1 MSFLQELQKYDLHCH
16 LDGSLS
22 VFVPWQNRQGFLWKK
37 KISRSVFWLILTAK
51 VWQSI

>member
-22 VFVPWQNRQGFLWKK
+22 VDCIRTMAEQK

>member
-22 VFVPWQNRQGFLWKK
+22 VDCIRTMAEQAGISLEGKKSQGASFG
-37 KISRSVFWLILTAK
+37 
-51 VWQSI
+51 